1 MDNMDKLIFVNKN
14 WPSNPWIGCLETT
27 NFATTL
33 EVEFELISKFEV
45 EFEKQVDNFEG
56 CLLKVESKIEQRKN
70 YLKLR
75 TIKYDKK
82 NLHSNSLF
90 RLGL

>member
-1 MDNMDKLIFVNKN
+1 M
-14 WPSNPWIGCLETT
+14 
-27 NFATTL
+27 
-33 EVEFELISKFEV
+33 EFELISKLEV

-56 CLLKVESKIEQRKN
+56 CVLKVESKIEQRKS

-75 TIKYDKK
+75 IIKHDKK

-90 RLGL
+90 GLSL